1 MVMMVMLVFM
11 VVVTAMV
18 VLMMMFMF
26 VLMVM
31 VMMMFMF
38 MVVVV
43 MMSAANGACL
53 FFAELFKLRFKR
65 YVFLFHGFKQLCAAE
80 LVPLSG
86 DDNGICIVFSY
97 HLNRFC
103 GFLFTDKTRVAED
116 YSLSVLYLVVK
127 KFAKVFHIHFAFAC
141 VNNGCEAVELKVF
154 IARTLNGTDNVAE
167 LAYA

>member
-1 MVMMVMLVFM
+1 MMVMLVFM

-38 MVVVV
+38 VLMVVVVMMFVLMVVVVMMFVLMVVVV

-53 FFAELFKLRFKR
+53 FFAELFKLLFKR
-65 YVFLFHGFKQLCAAE
+65 YVFLFHGFKQLCATE
-80 LVPLSG
+80 LVPLGG

-116 YSLSVLYLVVK
+116 YSLSVLYLIVK
-127 KFAKVFHIHFAFAC
+127 KFAKVFHIRS
-141 VNNGCEAVELKVF
+141 EE
-154 IARTLNGTDNVAE
+154 RR
-167 LAYA
+167 